1 MNLTDYKTYN
11 FGEHGWAEF
20 FKLSDDVV
28 SYLWNSIEDAE
39 SNNVDVRNKLAGNIS
54 QSLLL
59 KDKSDVILKD
69 VISSINQP
77 NIIKEIRKSGEGS
90 FTPVLKDYWVN
101 YQYKH
106 EFNPLHWHNGIIS
119 FVIWMRI
126 PYDWQEEKK
135 LPFIQNSGSI
145 DKVGNFCFV
154 WAEDT
159 KLESHV
165 LYMNKQIEGY
175 MAVFP
180 SWLGHMVYPFYTSDD
195 ARISI
200 SGNINFEKI
209 PNQ

>member
-1 MNLTDYKTYN
+1 MNLTEYKTMA

-20 FKLSDDVV
+20 FKLSDNVV
-28 SYLWNSIEDAE
+28 SYLWQCIQEAE
-39 SNNVDVRNKLAGNIS
+39 NDNVDVRGKLAGNIS
-54 QSLLL
+54 ESLLL
-59 KDKSDVILKD
+59 KDKSNVILSDVIP
-69 VISSINQP
+69 SINQS
-77 NIIKEIRKSGEGS
+77 NIIKEISKNREGS
-90 FTPVLKDYWVN
+90 FTPVLKDFWVN
-101 YQYKH
+101 YQYKY
-106 EFNPLHWHNGIIS
+106 EFNPLHWHSGDIS

-126 PYDWQEEKK
+126 PYDWVYEKQQEHIKY
-135 LPFIQNSGSI
+135 SGSI

-165 LYMNKQIEGY
+165 LYMNKEMEGY

-180 SWLGHMVYPFYTSDD
+180 SWLGHMVYPFYTTDD

-200 SGNINFEKI
+200 SGNVNFETT